1 MTDEVSPSYSGPEG
15 LEIVVRQNAGL
26 PTNNL
31 VISKIIEISREMP
44 ENVNQIMPAQADYL
58 AGRFL
63 IGIDLCGELAGLALA
78 NLLKAEMLKK
88 KEYSI
93 AYHVRSAEQGCRTGK
108 DKEQYPYRDEQYLQ
122 AELKYI
128 EASMFKKMVEEKHN
142 ILEKAHYHMR
152 KIADKDPD
160 AGYKQS
166 VNLTKITHGETDWT

>member
-1 MTDEVSPSYSGPEG
+1 MTENLDAIPAGPEG
-15 LEIVVRQNAGL
+15 IEIAVRRNAGL

-31 VISKIIEISREMP
+31 IMSKIIEISRELP
-44 ENVNQIMPAQADYL
+44 ENVNQIAPAFADYL

-78 NLLKAEMLKK
+78 NMLRCEMLKK

-108 DKEQYPYRDEQYLQ
+108 DKEQYPFRDELYLE

-128 EASMFKKMVEEKHN
+128 EASMFKKMVEEKHS

-152 KIADKDPD
+152 KLADKDPE

-166 VNLTKITHGETDWT
+166 NGPAKNVHGETDWV